1 MSFFYSSPNSR
12 EETSVSQNAPKLRFW
27 QSSKKTLKAAES
39 GFDALKVLAKAK
51 EPLTVSDL
59 MRVMGHSRNSVT
71 SAYVSNALLALH
83 KVGAIQGDGKVS
95 RLRVT
100 GDLTKVSITPAG
112 RQLLQES
119 RSRLEFGKRLLE
131 RS

>member
-1 MSFFYSSPNSR
+1 MS
-12 EETSVSQNAPKLRFW
+12 EGIPKIRFW
-27 QSSKKTLKAAES
+27 QSRGKTLKAAES

-51 EPLTVSDL
+51 ELLTVSDL
-59 MRVMGHSRNSVT
+59 MKVMGHSRNSVT

-95 RLRVT
+95 RLRVA
-100 GDLTKVSITPAG
+100 GDLTKVSITPYG
-112 RQLLQES
+112 RQLANES
-119 RSRLEFGKRLLE
+119 KTRTQFAKRLLE